1 MDNHLKEKLYFNNQ
15 SEFNFGLAIDYIY
28 DILKIMKLE
37 YHKIDMNFD
46 DEISYIVN
54 ELDNLSEKT
63 F

>member
-1 MDNHLKEKLYFNNQ
+1 M
-15 SEFNFGLAIDYIY
+15 DYIY
-28 DILKIMKLE
+28 DILNTMKIE

>member
-1 MDNHLKEKLYFNNQ
+1 MAPSGSVPLHLMWIKE
-15 SEFNFGLAIDYIY
+15 
-28 DILKIMKLE
+28 E

-46 DEISYIVN
+46 DEIAYVVN